1 MAKLKEPSRDA
12 EGKTY
17 AEPRRTQRVR
27 IGMSVVIRG
36 TETDQVFEEKTRTI
50 TVNANGCLVLLG
62 TKVKRGQNLRIIN
75 PQTQEE
81 LACRVCFLGETRDG
95 KSEVAFEFSEPS
107 PKFWRIAFPP
117 NDWDPSERKR
127 AGAPTPH
134 NPPTHAKSS

>member
-1 MAKLKEPSRDA
+1 MAKLKETSRDA
-12 EGKTY
+12 EGKIY

-36 TETDQVFEEKTRTI
+36 TEPDQTFEEKTKTV
-50 TVNANGCLVLLG
+50 TVNANGCLVLLS
-62 TKVKRGQNLRIIN
+62 TKVKRGQKLKIIN

-81 LACRVCFLGETRDG
+81 LACTVCFLGESRDG
-95 KSEVAFEFSEPS
+95 KSEVAFEFSEAA

-127 AGAPTPH
+127 AGAPTAKT
-134 NPPTHAKSS
+134 PPTHAKSS